1 MPLCSGPS
9 LGGGATEA
17 LVAKMSS
24 EAQERAK
31 ARTREMWLE
40 MNLQELRQRCAELT
54 QEEVAGLLDVTQ
66 AFVSKFE
73 RRDDVL
79 LSTLYGYIQAL
90 GGVRPRPPS
99 NATRRSTDAP
109 ADLNPFLHEARSSAL
124 HIRFPHCAA
133 QGRHVWAA

>member
-1 MPLCSGPS
+1 MSKPFKN
-9 LGGGATEA
+9 
-17 LVAKMSS
+17 LVAKMSP

-31 ARTREMWLE
+31 ARTREMLLE

-90 GGVRPRPPS
+90 GGELEIRAKFPGREDVRVTQFEHISKLREAAS
-99 NATRRSTDAP
+99 VVEHDKKEHRRT
-109 ADLNPFLHEARSSAL
+109 
-124 HIRFPHCAA
+124 
-133 QGRHVWAA
+133 G